1 MTISTNI
8 HGVDRI
14 RADNYYPG
22 NAHSVRLRIEGNGV
36 AWDITTFDLTE
47 EKALAVMQALGDDM
61 STVYTPSGTV
71 SLRDYLTERSVHKA
85 LEIDPA

>member
-8 HGVDRI
+8 HGVEGI

-22 NAHSVRLRIEGNGV
+22 NAHSVRLRIEARGA
-36 AWDITTFDLTE
+36 AWEITTFDLTE
-47 EKALAVMQALGDDM
+47 AKALAVLHALGDEM
-61 STVYTPSGTV
+61 TTVYTPTGTI

-85 LEIDPA
+85 LDSDPA